1 MFVLHVALQGCL
13 RGKDVEYGVTTD
25 TGGHIRYLLDL
36 VEACAADPDGKRIVI
51 ATRAFEGLGNDY
63 LRPVEVVS
71 PQISIVRFP
80 TAHPGYLAKEDLHTE
95 IDSFSDALIDYFQS
109 SDNRPDMLH
118 AHYADAA
125 VVAAK
130 IEDALGIPF
139 VFTGHSLGKVK
150 QKALRSCQSDRGFA
164 QRIAAEEL
172 ALAKSS
178 LVIAS
183 SRDEAELQY
192 KAYDNYDPGKI
203 RVLPPGSDL
212 KAFRGALSSPI
223 VEQEMARFLT
233 VPEKPVI
240 LAIARPVAKKN
251 LAGLIEAYGQSK
263 DLQALANL
271 VIVAGS
277 RDDIDALEADVA
289 TNLREILQ
297 LIDRYDLYGKVA
309 YPKNHRAQDIPA
321 YYAYARDRRGVFVN
335 PAFNEPFGLTLLEAS
350 AVGLPLVATDSGGP
364 NDIIE
369 TCGNGLLVDPRDANG
384 IADALLQIFRSPEMW
399 QRFSA
404 SGDRAVRTYDWE
416 RHVTRYH
423 GLVHDLV
430 KPQDI
435 QAQRPIQMLISDIDN
450 TLVGSVPHLHA
461 FGNWRRTQEN
471 LAFGVATGRSFH
483 SAMAV
488 LEQQDVPRPEV
499 MITSV
504 GSEIYTL
511 SENGVSYAQDTG
523 WLKTIGDN
531 WQRSAVERVLRSVS
545 GVTPQA
551 PLEQRDFKLSYFSD
565 GTHATVE
572 RVRSALQDAGVLASV
587 IHSHK
592 RYLDILPI
600 KASKGTAV
608 DHVRRRF
615 GLPNSAVFVAG
626 DSGND
631 IEMLQAIPQSI
642 IVANYSDNL
651 GRLPALKHSYI
662 ASNTHAAGIIEGV
675 IHFRNK
681 AKAQCLQLS

>member
-13 RGKDVEYGVTTD
+13 RGNNVEYGLTTD

-36 VEACAADPDGKRIVI
+36 VEACRNSDQAERIVI
-51 ATRAFEGLGNDY
+51 ATRAFEGCGKEY
-63 LRPVEVVS
+63 IKPVEIVDGTT
-71 PQISIVRFP
+71 SIIRFP
-80 TAHPGYLAKEDLHTE
+80 TTHPGYLAKEDLHTE
-95 IDSFSDALIDYFQS
+95 LDSFADGLIAHIVAG
-109 SDNRPDMLH
+109 NTRPDMLH

-125 VVAAK
+125 VVAAHV
-130 IEDALGIPF
+130 EDALGIPF

-150 QKALRSCQSDRGFA
+150 QKALPSCLSDRGFA
-164 QRIAAEEL
+164 ERIAAEEL
-172 ALAKSS
+172 ALARAS

-212 KAFRGALSSPI
+212 KAFRGAVSSPV
-223 VEQEMARFLT
+223 VEREMARFL
-233 VPEKPVI
+233 VEPEKPVI

-251 LAGLIEAYGQSK
+251 LAGLIEAYGQSEA
-263 DLQALANL
+263 LQAAANL

-277 RDDIDALEADVA
+277 RDDIDALEADMA
-289 TNLREILQ
+289 ANLRELLR

-309 YPKNHRAQDIPA
+309 YPKSHRGEDIPA

-335 PAFNEPFGLTLLEAS
+335 PAFNEPFGLTLLEAA

-384 IADALLQIFRSPEMW
+384 IADALLQIFRSAEMW
-399 QRFSA
+399 DRFSA
-404 SGDRAVRTYDWE
+404 SGDRAVKTYDWE

-430 KPQDI
+430 HPPEMPVQRAI
-435 QAQRPIQMLISDIDN
+435 QLLISDIDN

-461 FGNWRRTQEN
+461 FGNWRRMQEN

-511 SENGVSYAQDTG
+511 SENGVSYEQDEG
-523 WLKTIGDN
+523 WLKAIAGN
-531 WQRSAVERVLRSVS
+531 WQRSAVERVLRGVS
-545 GVTPQA
+545 GLTLQA

-572 RVRSALQDAGVLASV
+572 RVRSALQNAGVLASV

-608 DHVRRRF
+608 DHVRRRY
-615 GLPNSAVFVAG
+615 GLAENAVFVAG

-651 GRLPALKHSYI
+651 GKLPALKHSYI

-675 IHFRNK
+675 LHFRNK
-681 AKAQCLQLS
+681 AKAAGLPV

>member
-13 RGKDVEYGVTTD
+13 RGNNVEYGLTTD

-36 VEACAADPDGKRIVI
+36 VDACKDQPQAERIVI
-51 ATRAFEGLGNDY
+51 ATRAFEGFGDDY
-63 LRPVEVVS
+63 IRAVESVDETT
-71 PQISIVRFP
+71 SIVRFR
-80 TAHPGYLAKEDLHTE
+80 TTRAGYLAKEDLHTE
-95 IDSFSDALIDYFQS
+95 LESFSNALIEYIVEGGI
-109 SDNRPDMLH
+109 RPDMLH

-125 VVAAK
+125 VVAAR

-139 VFTGHSLGKVK
+139 LFTGHSLGKVK
-150 QKALRSCQSDRGFA
+150 QKALPSCLLNGSFA
-164 QRIAAEEL
+164 KRIAAEEL
-172 ALAKSS
+172 ALARAS

-192 KAYDNYDPGKI
+192 KDYENYDPGKI

-212 KAFRGALSSPI
+212 KAFCGAASSPA
-223 VEQEMARFLT
+223 VEQEMTRFL
-233 VPEKPVI
+233 VEPDKPVI

-251 LAGLIEAYGQSK
+251 LAGLIEAYGQS
-263 DLQALANL
+263 DTLQAAANL

-277 RDDIDALEADVA
+277 REDIDALEADMA
-289 TNLREILQ
+289 ANLRELLR
-297 LIDRYDLYGKVA
+297 LIDLYDLYGKVA
-309 YPKNHRAQDIPA
+309 YPKSHRGEDIPA

-335 PAFNEPFGLTLLEAS
+335 PAFNEPFGLTLLEA
-350 AVGLPLVATDSGGP
+350 AAAGLPLVATDSGGP

-369 TCGNGLLVDPRDANG
+369 TCGNGLLVDPRDATG
-384 IADALLQIFRSPEMW
+384 IADALLRIFRDAEMW
-399 QRFSA
+399 DRFSA
-404 SGDRAVRTYDWE
+404 SGDKAVKAYDWK

-423 GLVHDLV
+423 GLVHDIAY
-430 KPQDI
+430 PQDLPTQRAI
-435 QAQRPIQMLISDIDN
+435 QLLVSDIDN

-461 FGNWRRTQEN
+461 FGNWRRVQEN

-511 SENGVSYAQDTG
+511 SENGVSYELDEG
-523 WLKTIGDN
+523 WLKTIAAN
-531 WQRSAVERVLRSVS
+531 WQRSAVERVLRGVS
-545 GVTPQA
+545 GLVPQA

-565 GTHATVE
+565 GNHATVE
-572 RVRSALQDAGVLASV
+572 RVRAALQNAGVLASV
-587 IHSHK
+587 IHSHR

-608 DHVRRRF
+608 DHVRRRY
-615 GLPNSAVFVAG
+615 GLPESSVFVAG

-631 IEMLQAIPQSI
+631 IEMLKAIPQSI

-651 GRLPALKHSYI
+651 GKLPALKHSYI
-662 ASNTHAAGIIEGV
+662 ASSTHAAGIIEGV
-675 IHFRNK
+675 LHFRNK
-681 AKAQCLQLS
+681 AKSSGLSV

>member
-13 RGKDVEYGVTTD
+13 RGNNVEYGLTTD

-36 VEACAADPDGKRIVI
+36 VEACRSTGQAERIVI
-51 ATRAFEGLGNDY
+51 ATRAFEGFGEDY
-63 LRPVEVVS
+63 IKPVEIVDDTT
-71 PQISIVRFP
+71 SIIRFP
-80 TAHPGYLAKEDLHTE
+80 TAHPVYLAKEDLHTE
-95 IDSFSDALIDYFQS
+95 LKTFADGLIAHIVAGDT
-109 SDNRPDMLH
+109 RPDILH

-125 VVAAK
+125 VVATRV
-130 IEDALGIPF
+130 EEALGIPF

-150 QKALRSCQSDRGFA
+150 QKALPSCLSDRGFA
-164 QRIAAEEL
+164 ERIAAEEL
-172 ALAKSS
+172 ALARAS

-192 KAYDNYDPGKI
+192 KAYDTYDPGKI

-212 KAFRGALSSPI
+212 KAFRGAASSAV
-223 VEQEMARFLT
+223 VEREMARFL
-233 VPEKPVI
+233 VEPEKPVI

-251 LAGLIEAYGQSK
+251 LAGLIEAYGKSEA
-263 DLQALANL
+263 LQAAANL

-277 RDDIDALEADVA
+277 RDDIDALEADMA
-289 TNLREILQ
+289 ANLRELLR

-309 YPKNHRAQDIPA
+309 YPKSHRGEDIPA

-335 PAFNEPFGLTLLEAS
+335 PAFNEPFGLTLLEAA

-369 TCGNGLLVDPRDANG
+369 TCSNGLLVDPRDANG
-384 IADALLQIFRSPEMW
+384 IADALLQIFRSAEMW
-399 QRFSA
+399 DRFSA
-404 SGDRAVRTYDWE
+404 SGDRAVKTYDWE

-423 GLVHDLV
+423 GLVRDLV
-430 KPQDI
+430 RPPKMHVQRSI
-435 QAQRPIQMLISDIDN
+435 QLLISDIDN

-461 FGNWRRTQEN
+461 FGNWRRMQEN

-511 SENGVSYAQDTG
+511 SENGVSYEQDEG
-523 WLKTIGDN
+523 WLKAIAGN
-531 WQRSAVERVLRSVS
+531 WQRSAVERVLRGVS
-545 GVTPQA
+545 GLTPQA

-572 RVRSALQDAGVLASV
+572 RVRSALQNAGLLASV

-608 DHVRRRF
+608 DHVRRRY
-615 GLPNSAVFVAG
+615 GLVENAVFVAG

-651 GRLPALKHSYI
+651 GKLPALKHSYI

-675 IHFRNK
+675 LHFRNK
-681 AKAQCLQLS
+681 AKAAGRPA

>member
-13 RGKDVEYGVTTD
+13 RGNNVEYGITTD

-36 VEACAADPDGKRIVI
+36 VSACTAEVPETRTVI
-51 ATRAFEGLGNDY
+51 ATRAFDGFGEAY
-63 LRPVEVVS
+63 RQAVEVVD
-71 PQISIVRFP
+71 PKTTILRFP
-80 TAHPGYLAKEDLHTE
+80 TDDPAYLAKEDLHSE
-95 IDSFSDALIDYFQS
+95 IQSFSDALIAHLESAQE
-109 SDNRPDMLH
+109 RPDLLH

-125 VVAAK
+125 AVAAEVK
-130 IEDALGIPF
+130 ARLGIPF

-150 QKALRSCQSDRGFA
+150 QKAMPSCAGDRGFKE
-164 QRIAAEEL
+164 RIAAEEL
-172 ALAKSS
+172 ALDQAS

-192 KAYDNYDPGKI
+192 KSYRNYDPGRI

-212 KAFRGALSSPI
+212 KAFRGAQSSSA
-223 VEQEMARFLT
+223 VEQELGRFLT
-233 VPEKPVI
+233 EPEKPVL
-240 LAIARPVAKKN
+240 LAIARPVTKKN
-251 LAGLIEAYGQSK
+251 LAGLVEAYGRSK
-263 DLQALANL
+263 PLQALANL
-271 VIVAGS
+271 VIVAGT
-277 RDDIDALEADVA
+277 RGDIDALEAEMA
-289 TNLREILQ
+289 ENLKELLQ

-309 YPKNHRAQDIPA
+309 YPKSHRSEDIPA
-321 YYAYARDRRGVFVN
+321 YYAYARDRRGIFVN
-335 PAFNEPFGLTLLEAS
+335 PALNEPFGLTLLEAA

-384 IADALLQIFRSPEMW
+384 IADALLQILNDDTLW
-399 QRFSA
+399 GRFSQC
-404 SGDRAVRTYDWE
+404 GDVAVRTYDWS
-416 RHVTRYH
+416 RHVTRYSELLTD
-423 GLVHDLV
+423 LVHPPEPAV
-430 KPQDI
+430 
-435 QAQRPIQMLISDIDN
+435 QRPIQLLISDIDN

-461 FGNWRRTQEN
+461 FGNWRRVQEN

-511 SENGVSYAQDTG
+511 DENGVSYVQDHD
-523 WLKTIGDN
+523 WLHQIGGN
-531 WQRSAVERVLRSVS
+531 WQRSSVERVLRTIK

-565 GTHATVE
+565 GTHATIE
-572 RVRSALQDAGVLASV
+572 RVKRALQNAGLLASV
-587 IHSHK
+587 IHSHR

-608 DHVRRRF
+608 DHVRRRY
-615 GLPNSAVFVAG
+615 GLAQTAVFVAG

-631 IEMLQAIPQSI
+631 IEMLQSIPQSI
-642 IVANYSDNL
+642 IVANYSDDL
-651 GRLPALKHSYI
+651 GKLPALKHSYI

-675 IHFRNK
+675 LHFRRK
-681 AKAQCLQLS
+681 AEAACPRAS

>member
-13 RGKDVEYGVTTD
+13 RGNNVEYGLTTD

-36 VEACAADPDGKRIVI
+36 VEACSSTGQAERIVI
-51 ATRAFEGLGNDY
+51 ATRAFEGFGKDY
-63 LRPVEVVS
+63 IKPVESVDGTT
-71 PQISIVRFP
+71 SIIRFP
-80 TAHPGYLAKEDLHTE
+80 TTHPGYLAKEDLHTE
-95 IDSFSDALIDYFQS
+95 IDSFAAGLIAHILAGS
-109 SDNRPDMLH
+109 TRPDILH

-125 VVAAK
+125 VVAARV
-130 IEDALGIPF
+130 EDALGIPF

-150 QKALRSCQSDRGFA
+150 QKALPSCLSDRGFVE
-164 QRIAAEEL
+164 RIAAEEL
-172 ALAKSS
+172 ALARAS

-192 KAYDNYDPGKI
+192 KAYDTYDPGKI

-212 KAFRGALSSPI
+212 KAFRGAASSPV
-223 VEQEMARFLT
+223 VEREMARFL
-233 VPEKPVI
+233 VEPEKPVI

-251 LAGLIEAYGQSK
+251 LAGLIEAYGKSK
-263 DLQALANL
+263 ALQAAANL

-277 RDDIDALEADVA
+277 RDDIDALEADMA
-289 TNLREILQ
+289 ANLRELLR

-309 YPKNHRAQDIPA
+309 YPKSHRGEDIPA

-335 PAFNEPFGLTLLEAS
+335 PAFNEPFGLTLLEAA

-369 TCGNGLLVDPRDANG
+369 TCGNGLLVDPRDASG
-384 IADALLQIFRSPEMW
+384 IADALLQIFRSAEMW
-399 QRFSA
+399 DRFSA
-404 SGDRAVRTYDWE
+404 SGDRAVKTYDWE

-423 GLVHDLV
+423 GLVRDLV
-430 KPQDI
+430 RPPEMPVQRAI
-435 QAQRPIQMLISDIDN
+435 QLLISDIDN

-461 FGNWRRTQEN
+461 FGNWRRMQEN

-511 SENGVSYAQDTG
+511 SENGVSYEQDEG
-523 WLKTIGDN
+523 WLKAIAGN
-531 WQRSAVERVLRSVS
+531 WHRSAVERVLRGVS
-545 GVTPQA
+545 GLTPQA

-572 RVRSALQDAGVLASV
+572 RVRSALQNAGVLASV

-600 KASKGTAV
+600 RASKGTAV
-608 DHVRRRF
+608 DHVRRRY
-615 GLPNSAVFVAG
+615 GLAENAVFVAG

-651 GRLPALKHSYI
+651 GKLPALKHSYI

-675 IHFRNK
+675 LHFRNK
-681 AKAQCLQLS
+681 AKAAGLPV

>member
-13 RGKDVEYGVTTD
+13 RGNNVEYGLTTD

-36 VEACAADPDGKRIVI
+36 VDACRNERQAERIVI
-51 ATRAFEGLGNDY
+51 ATRAFEGFGDNY
-63 LRPVEVVS
+63 IKPVEIVDETT
-71 PQISIVRFP
+71 SIVRFR
-80 TAHPGYLAKEDLHTE
+80 TTHPGYLAKEDLHTE
-95 IDSFSDALIDYFQS
+95 LDSFSNALIEHIVS
-109 SDNRPDMLH
+109 GGTRPDILH

-125 VVAAK
+125 VVAARV
-130 IEDALGIPF
+130 EDALGIPF

-150 QKALRSCQSDRGFA
+150 QKALPSCEADRGFA
-164 QRIAAEEL
+164 ERIAAEEL
-172 ALAKSS
+172 ALARAS

-192 KAYDNYDPGKI
+192 KAYRNYDPGKI

-212 KAFRGALSSPI
+212 KAFRGAAASPV
-223 VEQEMARFLT
+223 VEREMARFL
-233 VPEKPVI
+233 VEPDKPAI

-251 LAGLIEAYGQSK
+251 LAGLIEAYGQSEA
-263 DLQALANL
+263 LQAAANL

-277 RDDIDALEADVA
+277 RDDIDALEADMA
-289 TNLREILQ
+289 ANLRELLR

-309 YPKNHRAQDIPA
+309 YPKSHRGEDIPG

-335 PAFNEPFGLTLLEAS
+335 PAFNEPFGLTLLEAA

-369 TCGNGLLVDPRDANG
+369 TCGNGLLVDPRDADG
-384 IADALLQIFRSPEMW
+384 IADALLQIFRNGEMW
-399 QRFSA
+399 DRFSA
-404 SGDRAVRTYDWE
+404 SGDRAVKTYDWE

-430 KPQDI
+430 RPPEMSTQRAI
-435 QAQRPIQMLISDIDN
+435 QLLISDIDN

-461 FGNWRRTQEN
+461 FGNWRRVQEN

-511 SENGVSYAQDTG
+511 SENGVSYEQDEG
-523 WLKTIGDN
+523 WLKAIAAN
-531 WQRSAVERVLRSVS
+531 WQRSAVERVLRGVS
-545 GVTPQA
+545 GLTPQA

-565 GTHATVE
+565 GAHATVE
-572 RVRSALQDAGVLASV
+572 RVRTALQEAGVLASV
-587 IHSHK
+587 IHSHR

-608 DHVRRRF
+608 DHVRRRY
-615 GLPNSAVFVAG
+615 GLPESSVFVAG

-651 GRLPALKHSYI
+651 GKLPALKHSYI
-662 ASNTHAAGIIEGV
+662 ASSTHAAGIIEGV
-675 IHFRNK
+675 LHFRNK
-681 AKAQCLQLS
+681 AKAAGLAR